1 MIPLIAFSSK
11 KKNPIDYFKHF
22 ISGEMISL
30 IVEQTNLYAM
40 QQTLNKEIEIFLGLL
55 TPYQTKSVATA
66 FVDRSDPS
74 YNRWFK
80 IRPVL
85 DLFLAR
91 CKSVKSEEKQC
102 IDAYSKASSHIKDA
116 VGCGNMRQE
125 NY

>member
-1 MIPLIAFSSK
+1 MPCNRNRNIFGSTSKDGSYANATIQPL
-11 KKNPIDYFKHF
+11 
-22 ISGEMISL
+22 L
-30 IVEQTNLYAM
+30 I
-40 QQTLNKEIEIFLGLL
+40 KGLSCRRHIKQNQSQ
-55 TPYQTKSVATA
+55 PY
-66 FVDRSDPS
+66 PS